1 VRREYDWPNLVTMFF
16 AQAEAQGGRPFL
28 WAKRNGDWRA
38 ISWAEGAEIVSALA
52 RGLRTAGIARGDRV
66 VLVSENRPEWAL
78 ADLAIMAAGAVTVPT
93 YTTNTTDNHLH
104 ILENSGARAAIVS
117 TAALATRLLPA
128 AEDARALETIVAMEP
143 IARSGGRVRI
153 VAWDALL
160 EAGREQDDD
169 VAETAAAITPDDLAC
184 LIYTSGTGGRPKGV
198 MLSHAAIL
206 CNVHGATALLS
217 EIGLADEVFLSF
229 LPLSHSYEHTAGLFF
244 PISIGAQI
252 YFAESTERLSANLVE
267 VRPTIMTCVPRLY
280 EVMRQ
285 RILAGV
291 ARAGGLKAKMFHAA
305 VDLGRRRYEDPRG
318 IGLGARLLDRLLER
332 LVRDKVRARF
342 GGRMKALVSGGAPL
356 NYDVGMFFLALGLP
370 VLQGYGQTESAP
382 VISANRLSHNR
393 IETVGPPLEGV
404 EVRIAEDGEILVRGD
419 LVMDGYWGDETATAE
434 ALRDG
439 WLHTGD
445 IGEIDDDG
453 CLRITDRKK
462 DIIVNS
468 GGDNLSPQRVEGVL
482 TLEPEIAQAM
492 VYGDRRPHLVALIVP
507 DPAFVEA
514 FARAHDRA
522 PDVAA
527 LAEDPAFRKEISK
540 AVERANRSLSPIERV
555 KRFAIAAEPFSIDR
569 GELTPTL
576 KVRRHVV
583 IRNYGDRLEALY

>member
-1 VRREYDWPNLVTMFF
+1 
-16 AQAEAQGGRPFL
+16 
-28 WAKRNGDWRA
+28 
-38 ISWAEGAEIVSALA
+38 
-52 RGLRTAGIARGDRV
+52 
-66 VLVSENRPEWAL
+66 
-78 ADLAIMAAGAVTVPT
+78 
-93 YTTNTTDNHLH
+93 
-104 ILENSGARAAIVS
+104 
-117 TAALATRLLPA
+117 
-128 AEDARALETIVAMEP
+128 
-143 IARSGGRVRI
+143 
-153 VAWDALL
+153 
-160 EAGREQDDD
+160 
-169 VAETAAAITPDDLAC
+169 
-184 LIYTSGTGGRPKGV
+184 
-198 MLSHAAIL
+198 
-206 CNVHGATALLS
+206 
-217 EIGLADEVFLSF
+217 
-229 LPLSHSYEHTAGLFF
+229 
-244 PISIGAQI
+244 
-252 YFAESTERLSANLVE
+252 
-267 VRPTIMTCVPRLY
+267 
-280 EVMRQ
+280 
-285 RILAGV
+285 
-291 ARAGGLKAKMFHAA
+291 
-305 VDLGRRRYEDPRG
+305 
-318 IGLGARLLDRLLER
+318 
-332 LVRDKVRARF
+332 
-342 GGRMKALVSGGAPL
+342 MKALVSGGAPL

-393 IETVGPPLEGV
+393 IETVGPPLDGV

-522 PDVAA
+522 PDSAA

-540 AVERANRSLSPIERV
+540 AVDRANRTLSPIERV

-583 IRNYGDRLEALY
+583 IKNYGDQLEALY